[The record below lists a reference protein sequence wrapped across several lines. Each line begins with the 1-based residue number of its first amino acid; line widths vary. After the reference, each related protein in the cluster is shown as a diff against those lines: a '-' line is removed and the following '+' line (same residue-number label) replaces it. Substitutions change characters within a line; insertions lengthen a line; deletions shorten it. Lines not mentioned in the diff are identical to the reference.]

1 MSSYLQELEQLR
13 QDADRLAERLPRSVT
28 KDEALDI
35 AIKAAET
42 AFSALKLVKDA
53 NEKASYTAKAK
64 QLMQDAETIKRSSD
78 WRQAVQ
84 QASQVRM
91 LTEPVNS
98 RELSTKE
105 RIILLRG
112 GFLNG
117 VKFPEWT
124 GAPSVSE
131 FELKDGEALFLYVC
145 LRPDISF
152 ATNLLNLKRRSI
164 RAASV

>member
-1 MSSYLQELEQLR
+1 MSSHLTDLEQLR
-13 QDADRLAERLPRSVT
+13 QEADQLAARLPRSAT

-35 AIKAAET
+35 AIRAAET
-42 AFSALKLVKDA
+42 AFKALKLVKDA
-53 NEKASYTAKAK
+53 NEKATYTAKAK

-84 QASQVRM
+84 QAAQVRV
-91 LTEPVNS
+91 LTEPANT

-117 VKFPEWT
+117 VKFPEWN
-124 GAPSVSE
+124 GAPSPSE
-131 FELKDGEALFLYVC
+131 FDLKDGEEPFLYVS
-145 LRPDISF
+145 LRPEASF
-152 ATNLLNLKRRSI
+152 ATNLSPKR
-164 RAASV
+164 

>member
-1 MSSYLQELEQLR
+1 MGSHVQDLEQLR
-13 QDADRLAERLPRSVT
+13 QDADQLAAQLPRSTT

-42 AFSALKLVKDA
+42 AFKALKLVKDA
-53 NEKASYTAKAK
+53 NEKASFTARAK
-64 QLMQDAETIKRSSD
+64 QFMQDAETIKRSSD

-84 QASQVRM
+84 QASQVRV
-91 LTEPVNS
+91 LTEPANT

-117 VKFPEWT
+117 VKFPEWN
-124 GAPSVSE
+124 GAPPPSE
-131 FELKDGEALFLYVC
+131 FELKDGEEPFLYVS
-145 LRPDISF
+145 LRPEVSF
-152 ATNLLNLKRRSI
+152 ATNLSTLKR
-164 RAASV
+164 